1 MLFAEVTPVTGQ
13 DWSSLG
19 TFAVNAGFAAWIAWY
34 LLARALPKIQS
45 QFSADLEAQRK
56 DLTAA
61 LERQRDDNN
70 AAIERLE
77 KHRAE
82 EANRLAASMDR
93 LAGQIAA
100 LINERAN
107 P

>member
-1 MLFAEVTPVTGQ
+1 MLLAEATAVTGS

-61 LERQRDDNN
+61 LERQRADNS
-70 AAIERLE
+70 AAIDRLE
-77 KHRAE
+77 KHRAD

-93 LAGQIAA
+93 LTTQIAA
-100 LINERAN
+100 LIQERAN
-107 P
+107 Q

>member
-1 MLFAEVTPVTGQ
+1 MLFSEAPVTGS

-34 LLARALPKIQS
+34 LLAKALPKIQA

-61 LERQRDDNN
+61 LERQRADNS
-70 AAIERLE
+70 AAIDRLE
-77 KHRAE
+77 KHRSD

-93 LAGQIAA
+93 LAMQIAA
-100 LINERAN
+100 LIQERPN